1 MLEHRACSPRH
12 RVCSWCE
19 RVSDG
24 AHNVGAQGV
33 GNDGPATQ
41 ASTITALNLL
51 TTNCTSVCARLSV
64 SLSLFSLP
72 LYLALSFAVALSLLR
87 ARALSL
93 SLTPFLRCVHA
104 NGRAGRRGLTP
115 WCGGHQRQ
123 AFRRQGWRASEEARV
138 ADSKKES
145 LNQTSDYT
153 LN

>member
-24 AHNVGAQGV
+24 AHNVGAQGA

-64 SLSLFSLP
+64 SLSSRSHSIL
-72 LYLALSFAVALSLLR
+72 
-87 ARALSL
+87 LSL
-93 SLTPFLRCVHA
+93 SLSLSLSCARELSLSHSLPSCGVSTLTGAQVGGDSPRGVEGINVKRF
-104 NGRAGRRGLTP
+104 AGRVGGPRKRLVLLT
-115 WCGGHQRQ
+115 
-123 AFRRQGWRASEEARV
+123 ARK
-138 ADSKKES
+138 SH
-145 LNQTSDYT
+145 
-153 LN
+153 